1 MGIIGL
7 LQVLFIGLK
16 LTNFITWYWWTVFS
30 PALVFIAIVV
40 ISSIA
45 ALIVMEHEI
54 NNQILSKITK
64 KKVDTDTRGRSL

>member
-16 LTNFITWYWWTVFS
+16 LTNFITWYWWAVFS

-45 ALIVMEHEI
+45 ALIVMELEI
-54 NNQILSKITK
+54 NN
-64 KKVDTDTRGRSL
+64 

>member
-1 MGIIGL
+1 MLDVLFNYPKIGGDMGIIGL

-30 PALVFIAIVV
+30 PSLVFIAIVV

-54 NNQILSKITK
+54 NN
-64 KKVDTDTRGRSL
+64 

>member
-30 PALVFIAIVV
+30 PSLVFIAIVV

-54 NNQILSKITK
+54 NN
-64 KKVDTDTRGRSL
+64 